1 MQAAR
6 GQAPGFGIFGPGSVS
21 RHPKHG
27 HRQYQPV
34 AGYPVWV
41 GPLGVLPLPAHS
53 LQGPESQFNPDPQP
67 IPGYAQGLWRQ
78 VGQYQPGLGL
88 ILSPYHQQCSGT
100 ALCGPAESGAP
111 AHPGVA
117 WPRNQ
122 LSGRLPSSA
131 QGLKAGVA
139 FDPHPLTEERTFQHH
154 FETTRPE
161 PKKEKPRKAPT
172 PKRTPEEQREA
183 RRLYERAR
191 NKQPERKEAA
201 RLHAKKIR
209 KERKENGQCRHC
221 SNGAITGQTRC
232 ESCRDRY
239 NRSR

>member
-1 MQAAR
+1 MVNELQLGRNRRPWLRCQPKPLPESPSQQLASQPTGAPAQDTDPTPTINELLGGRVQAAR

-67 IPGYAQGLWRQ
+67 IPGYAQVLWRQ

-100 ALCGPAESGAP
+100 AQCGPAESGAP

-131 QGLKAGVA
+131 
-139 FDPHPLTEERTFQHH
+139 
-154 FETTRPE
+154 
-161 PKKEKPRKAPT
+161 
-172 PKRTPEEQREA
+172 
-183 RRLYERAR
+183 
-191 NKQPERKEAA
+191 
-201 RLHAKKIR
+201 
-209 KERKENGQCRHC
+209 
-221 SNGAITGQTRC
+221 
-232 ESCRDRY
+232 
-239 NRSR
+239 

>member
-1 MQAAR
+1 MIGHNQQISISDLTA
-6 GQAPGFGIFGPGSVS
+6 
-21 RHPKHG
+21 HPIN
-27 HRQYQPV
+27 Q
-34 AGYPVWV
+34 
-41 GPLGVLPLPAHS
+41 
-53 LQGPESQFNPDPQP
+53 LQGKLAAENLERILQGGTVRLDLDSVPYALGSMTDPPDSAIGQINP
-67 IPGYAQGLWRQ
+67 
-78 VGQYQPGLGL
+78 
-88 ILSPYHQQCSGT
+88 
-100 ALCGPAESGAP
+100 
-111 AHPGVA
+111 
-117 WPRNQ
+117 
-122 LSGRLPSSA
+122 
-131 QGLKAGVA
+131 
-139 FDPHPLTEERTFQHH
+139 DPHPLTEERTFQHH

-221 SNGAITGQTRC
+221 SNEAITGQTRC